1 MTLDD
6 LDGEARDLLAHVI
19 AAADG
24 GDEDAAAWL
33 RGEGKVEL
41 VPSADDPDGFTFEYV
56 PGSCA
61 PPWVG
66 WN

>member
-6 LDGEARDLLAHVI
+6 LDDEARDLLAHVI

-33 RGEGKVEL
+33 RGEGKVAL
-41 VPSADDPDGFTFEYV
+41 VPAGNEDGYGFRYI
-56 PGSCA
+56 PGSCC
-61 PPWVG
+61 PPWCG